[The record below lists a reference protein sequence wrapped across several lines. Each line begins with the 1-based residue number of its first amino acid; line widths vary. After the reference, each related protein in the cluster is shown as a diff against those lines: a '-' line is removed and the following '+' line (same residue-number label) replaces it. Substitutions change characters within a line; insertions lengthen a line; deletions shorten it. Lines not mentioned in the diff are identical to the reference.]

1 MEENIKMNLFN
12 EYVYGK
18 DITLLK
24 EKIHSNIV
32 NAINEYTTE
41 CKQNVDFNNVYRAM
55 SYSTMALLK
64 SVYDMSLKNDGT
76 NSEALSKIGEQVF
89 DNMISNMKLKFG
101 DSLDTKH
108 VYSLLLIMQ
117 DMLCNKV
124 FLEEKRLEIEEELK
138 ETKNK

>member
-1 MEENIKMNLFN
+1 MEENIKMQLFN

-24 EKIHSNIV
+24 EKIHGNIV
-32 NAINEYTTE
+32 QAINDYTTE
-41 CKQNVDFNNVYRAM
+41 CQHNVDFNNVYRAM

-64 SVYDMSLKNDGT
+64 SVYDMNPKNDGI
-76 NSEALSKIGEQVF
+76 NSDGLSKVGEQVF
-89 DNMISNMKLKFG
+89 DNMVSNMKLKFG
-101 DSLDTKH
+101 DNLETKH

-124 FLEEKRLEIEEELK
+124 FLEEKKIQLEEELEK
-138 ETKNK
+138 ANDK